1 MKIIGIA
8 LVCVLVDCT
17 AIWAQK
23 GVRLDQWP
31 ARLQLYP
38 RNQSSQCAVAI
49 SGQAPDG
56 NVKAISLVVARDNKS
71 YQYRKTTPDSL
82 TGHFAFAPVIK
93 AELNQYSFQLFVHRK
108 LQADSIPVA
117 FRDSIVCGDVFLIM
131 GQSNAVGQY
140 SDYTIRSPFCRTFGV
155 HNFNSIYNPADTA
168 WCLTN
173 TNEYLTCLWGMEL
186 QRMIKENH
194 GIPTAIING
203 AVGGSTIT
211 SHANRDA
218 SQPMSLSTLYGHL
231 LYRASKA
238 GVATQARALIWRQG
252 EAEAANNPDVYART
266 FPKLYSYWKQDYP
279 GLRKIYHS
287 QINILTDN
295 VINAG
300 VLRDFQRRSK
310 TIFADNEPIATV
322 GLPGYEGIHY
332 NEAGHYQFGLELY
345 RLIARDLYGVVDT
358 IGVGSPNLQKLY
370 YSKPE
375 QDEITLEFEPVHK
388 MNWPTDTIITGK
400 GYQYTKS
407 LSDFIYADY
416 PTGES
421 GLVKSV
427 AERGNSLVIKLT
439 KRITAK
445 HLTYL
450 PSSYQDNLIGFYVG
464 PVIRNK
470 VGMRALS
477 FYQVP
482 IAPALPAAVNL
493 KAVPVD
499 TSAIKLSW
507 ENKTDSLAKWSI
519 ERAETNSVFK
529 QIAVVSGTS
538 QTYQDLRSTNLA
550 NSPKAGKVYQYR
562 IRSVSSQSA
571 SDYSPV
577 VEAVIQDAKLWPQLA
592 VESTLVGIAPG
603 TLLYPNPADT
613 QVFVRLPLEW
623 SGNAIRLTLTDQAG
637 RVVLQRNY
645 QVSIGAT
652 SLTFSVAALPAGIYI
667 VSFGYGT
674 GGVQCRL
681 IVAH

>member
-1 MKIIGIA
+1 MR
-8 LVCVLVDCT
+8 
-17 AIWAQK
+17 AQK
-23 GVRLDQWP
+23 AVRLDQWP

-38 RNQSSQCAVAI
+38 RNQLSQCSVAI
-49 SGQAPDG
+49 SGQAPDDD
-56 NVKAISLVVARDNKS
+56 VKAISLVVARDNKP
-71 YQYRKTTPDSL
+71 YQYRKIIPDSL

-93 AELNQYSFQLFVHRK
+93 AELNQYSFQLFIHRV
-108 LQADSIPVA
+108 LQADSVRVA

-140 SDYTIRSPFCRTFGV
+140 EDYTIRSTFCRTFGV
-155 HNFNSIYNPADTA
+155 HNFNNSYNPADTA

-173 TNEYLTCLWGMEL
+173 TKEDLTCLWGMEL
-186 QRMIKENH
+186 QRMIKEKQ

-203 AVGGSTIT
+203 AVGGTTIT

-218 SQPMSLSTLYGHL
+218 SQPMSLSTLYGRL

-238 GVATQARALIWRQG
+238 GVASQAKAMIWRQG
-252 EAEAANNPDVYART
+252 EAEAANNPDVYVRT
-266 FPKLYSYWKQDYP
+266 FPQLYNYWKLDYP

-310 TIFADNEPIATV
+310 SIFADNEPIATV
-322 GLPGYEGIHY
+322 GLPGYEGVHY
-332 NEAGHYQFGLELY
+332 DEAGHYQFGLELY

-358 IGVGSPNLQKLY
+358 AGIGSPNLQKLY

-388 MNWPTDTIITGK
+388 MSWPADTIISSK
-400 GYQYTKS
+400 GYRYAKS
-407 LSDFIYADY
+407 LSDFIYTDY

-450 PSSYQDNLIGFYVG
+450 PSSYQDNQVGFYVG

-470 VGMRALS
+470 LGMRALS

-482 IAPALPAAVNL
+482 IAPALPAATNFL
-493 KAVPVD
+493 AVPVD
-499 TSAIKLSW
+499 TSAIELSW
-507 ENKTDSLAKWSI
+507 DNKIDSLARWSI
-519 ERAETNSVFK
+519 ERADTNGIFK
-529 QIAVVSGTS
+529 QIAVLSGTS
-538 QTYQDLRSTNLA
+538 QTYQDLRSSDTKSSL
-550 NSPKAGKVYQYR
+550 KIGEIYQYR
-562 IRSVSSQSA
+562 IRSVSPQSA
-571 SDYSPV
+571 SDYSPIVTASLKV
-577 VEAVIQDAKLWPQLA
+577 VLDAKLLPQLE
-592 VESTLVGIAPG
+592 VESTLVGIALG
-603 TLLYPNPADT
+603 TLLYPNPADDE
-613 QVFVRLPLEW
+613 VSVRLPLEW
-623 SGNAIRLTLTDQAG
+623 SGDVIQLTLTDPAG
-637 RVVLQRNY
+637 KVILQRNH
-645 QVSIGAT
+645 QMSLGAT
-652 SLTFSVAALPAGIYI
+652 SLIFSVAALPSGVYI
-667 VSFGYGT
+667 VSLGYGK
-674 GGVQCRL
+674 GGIRCRL
-681 IVAH
+681 VVAH